1 MMLSSFFEILFILLL
16 GVGLLVNIVGLPGN
30 WVNIGLMGLWRWF
43 HPDMPAGLWFF
54 MLLLALAG
62 VAELIEFW
70 SQVVG
75 ARRYG
80 GTRGGAWG
88 AFLGGIAGS
97 ILMAPL
103 FLGVGVLFGAVA
115 GAFLGCLALEVLA
128 GRGLAESLRASKGA
142 LWGRVFGL
150 VAKFGAGAYILV
162 TGAARVWT

>member
-1 MMLSSFFEILFILLL
+1 MFAGFIEIFFIFLMV
-16 GVGLLVNIVGLPGN
+16 VGLLINVLGLPGN
-30 WVNIGLMGLWRWF
+30 WINIGLLGVWRWI

-54 MLLLALAG
+54 LFILALAG
-62 VAELIEFW
+62 LAELIEFW
-70 SQVVG
+70 SQVEG

-97 ILMAPL
+97 ILMAPF
-103 FLGVGVLFGAVA
+103 FLGLGVLIGAVA
-115 GAFLGCLALEVLA
+115 GAFLGCLVLEILS
-128 GRGLAESLRASKGA
+128 GRSLAESINASWGA

-162 TGAARVWT
+162 AGATRVWS